1 MDLSSLSPF
10 LRFAA
15 RMRYDKSYNAR
26 PVKVTDCRLFYILDG
41 LGQVQLDGTG
51 FDLMPERLV
60 YISAGSIYTISTGS
74 GLSLIS
80 LNFDLSQ
87 QWADRAAPIAPC
99 TAPGCWDAMAV
110 HSTAVSDSPF
120 LGAHLFLEDGSSLR
134 SGMEK
139 IVDEFSNEDRF
150 SPLIL
155 QSQLKLLLLR
165 LHRLEQP
172 QLPPKVALVRS
183 FIRSHC
189 AEPLTNRQLA
199 DLAGYHEYHLNRLY
213 TACTGLSLHEDLVSV
228 RLSQAAALMLSSD
241 GPLQEIAEAVGFSSY
256 PHFSAQFK
264 HTYGVS
270 PAQYRKRLKGS
281 I

>member
-1 MDLSSLSPF
+1 MELQSLAPF

-26 PVKVTDCRLFYILDG
+26 PVKVSDCRLFYILDG
-41 LGQVQLDGTG
+41 LGQVQLGGTG
-51 FDLMPERLV
+51 FDLTPERLV
-60 YISAGSIYTISTGS
+60 YISAGSVYTISTDS

-87 QWADRAAPIAPC
+87 QWVDRGTPISPC
-99 TAPGCWDAMAV
+99 TDPSCWDSIPLHM
-110 HSTAVSDSPF
+110 SPVSDSPF
-120 LGAHLFLEDGSSLR
+120 LDSHLFLEDGSSLR

-139 IVDEFSNEDRF
+139 IVEEFSNDDRF
-150 SPLIL
+150 SALVL

-183 FIRSHC
+183 FIRSHY

-199 DLAGYHEYHLNRLY
+199 SLAGYHEYHLNRLY

-228 RLSQAAALMLSSD
+228 RLSQAAARMLSSD
-241 GPLQEIAEAVGFSSY
+241 APLQEIAEAAGFASY
-256 PHFSAQFK
+256 PHFSDLFK
-264 HTYGVS
+264 RTYGTS